1 MKTYSYNLFPRP
13 LVVTGY
19 ILIVISAGMAIISF
33 ASMNGKNPFNGFALS
48 MAFAF
53 IGLIFALFRSILI
66 IDEKSGYVIKESKL
80 AGMRLSGE
88 RVRIPQHCIRLIIKE
103 KFKVGTGYY
112 RFVLPVNYYF
122 RSYDMFF
129 QSEKGLVRLINT
141 DYQRAISIAEFLKSC
156 IKLDYALEN

>member
-1 MKTYSYNLFPRP
+1 MKTYTYNLFPKP

-19 ILIVISAGMAIISF
+19 FLIALGIGMAIISL
-33 ASMNGKNPFNGFALS
+33 ATMNGKNPINGIPLS

-88 RVRIPQHCIRLIIKE
+88 RVKIPQDCIRLIIKE
-103 KFKVGTGYY
+103 RLKEGTGYY

-122 RSYDMFF
+122 KSYDMFF
-129 QSEKGLVRLINT
+129 QSEKRLVRIINT
-141 DYQRAISIAEFLKSC
+141 DYQRAVSIAEFLKSG
-156 IKLDYALEN
+156 IKLEYALDN